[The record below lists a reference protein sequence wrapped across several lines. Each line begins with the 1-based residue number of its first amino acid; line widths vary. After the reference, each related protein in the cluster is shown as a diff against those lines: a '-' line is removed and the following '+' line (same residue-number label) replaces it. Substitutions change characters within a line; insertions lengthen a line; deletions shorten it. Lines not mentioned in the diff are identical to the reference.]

1 MEIKPVDKTVKQL
14 LESGFYKIP
23 RFQRPYSWDQENVDD
38 FWIDAVANTDPDYFI
53 GSFVLYTSPSF
64 EGTYFVVDGQQRL
77 TTITLLLAAARNALD
92 KLGFPDQARGLQNLI
107 EREDL
112 DNQKQYILQTETS
125 YPYLH
130 DHIQKYGKPDLPAQ
144 KSDEQESLQL
154 AFKYM
159 EGRVQSA
166 LNAVDSDSTI
176 APLKKRDRKKAVL
189 LQIRDRILRLQL
201 ITILLTK
208 EDDAYLIFETLNTR
222 GKDLGISD
230 LVKNHLTR
238 LLKPS
243 NKGVD
248 QVRDKWKS
256 ILNGFS
262 TSAAEIDINAF
273 VHHAWISRNQ
283 YLSKERLFKAIKE
296 SVNTNTAGVYLNNLV
311 SDARLYRAAFE
322 PSSRIWKPEER
333 SIADSLRALNV
344 FRVVQPVPLLLSLL
358 RAYDDKKLS
367 LAQLRTILRDMENFH
382 VQFTAITAQRTG
394 GGTAKMYAA
403 TAEQMSKAKDK
414 DACAVILEDFRSKMR
429 DRVPEKGEFVSNFQA
444 VAYMSSSTKQKALV
458 QYLLKR
464 FDEHG
469 RQTAAPVDYMQM
481 SIEHIYPESAAE
493 DESTDFAGLLGNL
506 ILIPKD
512 LNSKIGNK
520 DFKFK
525 RGAFAKAGIPMD
537 ILLTESKEWGKKE
550 VEERTRELAELAYE
564 KVFKL

>member
-53 GSFVLYTSPSF
+53 GSFVLYTNPGLES
-64 EGTYFVVDGQQRL
+64 TYYVVDGQQRL
-77 TTITLLLAAARNALD
+77 TTITLLLAAARNALE
-92 KLGFPDQARGLQNLI
+92 KLGFTDQARGLQKLI

-130 DHIQKYGKPDLPAQ
+130 DHIQKFGKPDLPAQ

-154 AFKYM
+154 AFKYI
-159 EGRVQSA
+159 EGRVQSVLSA
-166 LNAVDSDSTI
+166 IDGDLTI
-176 APLKKRDRKKAVL
+176 PPPKKKDRKKAAL

-238 LLKPS
+238 LLKPK

-248 QVRDKWKS
+248 QARDKWKS
-256 ILNGFS
+256 ILNEFS
-262 TSAAEIDINAF
+262 TSVAEIDINAF
-273 VHHAWISRNQ
+273 VHHVWISRNQ

-296 SVNTNTAGVYLNNLV
+296 TVNASTASSYLNNLV
-311 SDARLYRAAFE
+311 SDAKLYRAAFE
-322 PSSRIWKPEER
+322 PSSRAWKPEER
-333 SIADSLRALNV
+333 SVAESLRALNV

-414 DACAVILEDFRSKMR
+414 DACAVILKDFRSKMR
-429 DRVPEKGEFVSNFQA
+429 DRVPEKGEFISNFQT

-458 QYLLKR
+458 QYLLRR
-464 FDEHG
+464 FDEHW
-469 RQTAAPVDYMQM
+469 RDSAAPVDYSQM

-493 DESTDFAGLLGNL
+493 QG
-506 ILIPKD
+506 
-512 LNSKIGNK
+512 
-520 DFKFK
+520 
-525 RGAFAKAGIPMD
+525 
-537 ILLTESKEWGKKE
+537 
-550 VEERTRELAELAYE
+550 
-564 KVFKL
+564 